1 MKLDVCSAGSGHV
14 IHLAAGS
21 LDCPLVWNYF
31 TSPVMRV
38 SLQGLATLCLPGHFG
53 ARRLAYYLPLPNL
66 MHVLESQTKLFC
78 TLRMHYYDKDL

>member
-1 MKLDVCSAGSGHV
+1 
-14 IHLAAGS
+14 
-21 LDCPLVWNYF
+21 
-31 TSPVMRV
+31 MRV

-66 MHVLESQTKLFC
+66 MHVLESQTKLIC